1 MHIFN
6 QIGAL
11 EEYLKSCRKAGRSIA
26 LVPTMGGLHEGHV
39 KLVDKAKECSNV
51 VVVSVFLNPTQF
63 AENEDFEAYPK
74 TLSEDKKILEAIKV
88 DVMFIPFDNEIY
100 PDGSSQEYDVG
111 EMGKILCGIFRPM
124 HFNGVAQVVARLF
137 DIVKPDYAVFG
148 EKDYQQLLIINS
160 LIERQAI
167 KTTIV
172 SVPTMRESDGLAMS
186 TRNNYLSPEDRVN
199 APLFYQQ
206 LVDTKAAIQSGT
218 DISSAIEQ
226 AVDALSNIFDVEYVE
241 VLNANNLT
249 EITTSSREIII
260 ISAVRLSETR
270 LIDNIVFRR
279 SNV

>member
-11 EEYLKSCRKAGRSIA
+11 EEYLKSCREAGRSIA
-26 LVPTMGGLHEGHV
+26 LVPTMGGLHEGHL

-51 VVVSVFLNPTQF
+51 VVVSVFVNPTQF
-63 AENEDFEAYPK
+63 AENEDYEAYPK

-88 DVMFIPFDNEIY
+88 DAMFIPFDNEIY

-172 SVPTMRESDGLAMS
+172 SVPTVRESDGLAMS
-186 TRNNYLSPEDRVN
+186 TRNNYLSPEDRTN

-206 LVDTKAAIQSGT
+206 LVDTKLAIQSGT
-218 DISSAIEQ
+218 DISIATEQ
-226 AVDALSNIFDVEYVE
+226 AVDALSTVFDVEYVE

-249 EITTSSREIII
+249 QITTSSSKIII

>member
-11 EEYLKSCRKAGRSIA
+11 EEYLKSCREAGRSIA
-26 LVPTMGGLHEGHV
+26 LVPTMGGLHEGHL
-39 KLVDKAKECSNV
+39 KLVDKAKECSDV
-51 VVVSVFLNPTQF
+51 VVVSVFVNPTQF

-88 DVMFIPFDNEIY
+88 DAMFIPFDNEIY

-111 EMGKILCGIFRPM
+111 EMGKILCGIFRPI

-137 DIVKPDYAVFG
+137 EIIKPDYAVFG

-160 LIERQAI
+160 LVERLGI

-172 SVPTMRESDGLAMS
+172 SVPTVRESDGLAMS
-186 TRNNYLSPEDRVN
+186 TRNNYFSPEDRAK

-206 LVDTKAAIQSGT
+206 LVSTKAAIQSGA
-218 DISSAIEQ
+218 DIQSATEQ
-226 AVDALSNIFDVEYVE
+226 AIDALSTVFDVEYVE

-249 EITTSSREIII
+249 QITTSSSEIII
-260 ISAVRLSETR
+260 ISSVRLSETR